1 MNQILELILQ
11 MDKSTGLVR
20 LAYKTFEKSDVDQAT
35 NGLTIV
41 TANLEDF
48 PKNAA
53 GNSAF
58 GRVIR
63 WLLEGG
69 ADGTAPPLIDQQE
82 WDEARQIVE
91 MRAIG
96 GDVDAQNALA
106 GIYLEDA
113 LRHENVEM
121 LDLAD
126 KWFRRSANGGNR
138 VAANF
143 VETVWSD
150 IRLEYE
156 SRITKK
162 KS

>member
-20 LAYKTFEKSDVDQAT
+20 IAYKTFEKCDAEAT
-35 NGLTIV
+35 DGHTIV

-53 GNSAF
+53 GNAAF
-58 GRVIR
+58 GRIIR
-63 WLLEGG
+63 WWLEGG
-69 ADGTAPPLIDQQE
+69 LEGTAPSSLADQQE
-82 WDEARQIVE
+82 WDEARQIIE
-91 MRAIG
+91 MHAIG

-113 LRHENVEM
+113 LRNKNIEM
-121 LDLAD
+121 LHLAD
-126 KWFRRSANGGNR
+126 KWFRRSAEGGNLK
-138 VAANF
+138 AASF
-143 VETVWSD
+143 VETVWPD

-156 SRITKK
+156 TRINT
-162 KS
+162 